1 MANSGTTLTLSL
13 LVAGGAIGG
22 GYYLSLKQKAV
33 QSQAQALVELPLAR
47 VSSSSLEDYC
57 RDRHKAYSDYL
68 AVPVRGCPPKAPAE
82 VAGLIEVVVD
92 YRQCA
97 GTGLVP
103 KPQAP

>member
-1 MANSGTTLTLSL
+1 MASSGTTLTLAL

-22 GYYLSLKQKAV
+22 GYYLSLRQKAEREK
-33 QSQAQALVELPLAR
+33 SSAQVELPLSR
-47 VSSSSLEDYC
+47 VSSFSLEDYC
-57 RDRHKAYSDYL
+57 RERHKAYSDYL

-82 VAGLIEVVVD
+82 VAGLIEAVVD

>member
-1 MANSGTTLTLSL
+1 MASSGTTLTLSL

-33 QSQAQALVELPLAR
+33 RDKTEALVELPLAR
-47 VSSSSLEDYC
+47 VSSFSLEDYC

-68 AVPVRGCPPKAPAE
+68 TVAVRGCPPKAPAE
-82 VAGLIEVVVD
+82 VAGLIEAVVD

>member
-1 MANSGTTLTLSL
+1 M
-13 LVAGGAIGG
+13 
-22 GYYLSLKQKAV
+22 KQKVVADR
-33 QSQAQALVELPLAR
+33 AQALVELPLAR
-47 VSSSSLEDYC
+47 VSSLSLEDYC

-68 AVPVRGCPPKAPAE
+68 TVPVRGCPPKAPSE